1 MNKNNTLSLLSLLL
15 MLCFC
20 GFAYYL
26 FSKVE
31 KEKSKNE
38 LLTKELEKK
47 EAVIKNLLDSNKI
60 ILAQSMEANRQLS
73 DYLVKNTENFPP
85 SDTLK
90 KIIERSE
97 KVATDALRLNDLPKY
112 QQATKLEQEGFTAL
126 SQNKFDVALDKF
138 DKAEKVSPSFHMAY
152 EISRLLKKEKP
163 NFENPESQK
172 NIKEKIITNYSWRA
186 PKEQLI
192 ILKQQVKQ

>member
-31 KEKSKNE
+31 KEKNKNE
-38 LLTKELEKK
+38 LLTEELKKK

-73 DYLVKNTENFPP
+73 EYIIKSTENFPP

-90 KIIERSE
+90 RIIEKSE
-97 KVATDALRLNDLPKY
+97 SVANEALKLNDLPKY
-112 QQATKLEQEGFTAL
+112 QQAAKLEQEGFSAL

-138 DKAEKVSPSFHMAY
+138 AQVEKVSPSFHMAY
-152 EISRLLKKEKP
+152 EISKLLKKEKP

-172 NIKEKIITNYSWRA
+172 SIKEKIITNYSWKA
-186 PKEQLI
+186 PKEQVI
-192 ILKQQVKQ
+192 ILREQVKH